1 MLITDILLGEALY
14 APSLP
19 AVVKVSSKFGD
30 HGDPR
35 QLLVEGFLA
44 DPMTGFNNPTVVIRD
59 ILGRVVFKLEIM
71 WKADFL
77 HYIDVTSEL
86 NDVSI
91 FKSVNLFDRML
102 LLFKN
107 PMFLRTY
114 QKFTLWIWN
123 LVFIMN

>member
-1 MLITDILLGEALY
+1 MESNLVFIPINGSGLNLMTGNSINVNLCNYFITCLSSGETLY

-19 AVVKVSSKFGD
+19 ATVKVSSKFGD

-59 ILGRVVFKLEIM
+59 ILGRVVLKLEIK

-86 NDVSI
+86 NNVSI
-91 FKSVNLFDRML
+91 FKL
-102 LLFKN
+102 
-107 PMFLRTY
+107 
-114 QKFTLWIWN
+114 
-123 LVFIMN
+123 

>member
-1 MLITDILLGEALY
+1 MTGNLIKCRYCVQFVDYKSIFLGETLY
-14 APSLP
+14 EPSLP
-19 AVVKVSSKFGD
+19 ATVKVSSKFGD

-59 ILGRVVFKLEIM
+59 ILGRVVLKLEIK

-86 NDVSI
+86 NNVSI
-91 FKSVNLFDRML
+91 FKS
-102 LLFKN
+102 
-107 PMFLRTY
+107 
-114 QKFTLWIWN
+114 
-123 LVFIMN
+123 

>member
-1 MLITDILLGEALY
+1 M
-14 APSLP
+14 
-19 AVVKVSSKFGD
+19 KVSSKFGD

-59 ILGRVVFKLEIM
+59 ILGRVVLKLEIK

-86 NDVSI
+86 NNVSI
-91 FKSVNLFDRML
+91 FKSCNLFDQLEM
-102 LLFKN
+102 
-107 PMFLRTY
+107 
-114 QKFTLWIWN
+114 
-123 LVFIMN
+123 

>member
-1 MLITDILLGEALY
+1 M
-14 APSLP
+14 
-19 AVVKVSSKFGD
+19 KVSSKFGD

-59 ILGRVVFKLEIM
+59 ILGRVVFKLEIK

-86 NDVSI
+86 NNVSI
-91 FKSVNLFDRML
+91 FKSCNLFDQL
-102 LLFKN
+102 EVQFKN
-107 PMFLRTY
+107 TIILRTFP
-114 QKFTLWIWN
+114 KFTLWIWS